1 MSKFHRRRASG
12 ADWLC
17 ALRGLMID
25 YIASSHASRRLG
37 LSGMCASRRTS
48 SAQAMDGCY
57 CAPKVGA
64 GRGVGIDWIPCA
76 TAEQL
81 ASMTPTTMTRN
92 TQKSSQAAH
101 CIPKKPKNP
110 ASVAEPAVLPRP
122 VGNHWAPF
130 HHHLP
135 SGERCGPGRRRLH
148 GREYRDGLHRLGQR
162 SGRGG
167 GIRASARRGQLG
179 TPPITAG
186 NRNYPQYA
194 GDDSL
199 WTAQAGRQRPVPRR
213 VVRPQESRSHGALTV
228 IAARR

>member
-1 MSKFHRRRASG
+1 MSNHRRRASG

-135 SGERCGPGRRRLH
+135 SGERCGPG
-148 GREYRDGLHRLGQR
+148 GGGCTAASIEMGFTGWANAADEAAAYGPA
-162 SGRGG
+162 RGG
-167 GIRASARRGQLG
+167 GNLALPRLLRATEITRSTRATTPSGQRRLVASGRSPGEWCGLKNHDP
-179 TPPITAG
+179 TV
-186 NRNYPQYA
+186 R
-194 GDDSL
+194 SL
-199 WTAQAGRQRPVPRR
+199 
-213 VVRPQESRSHGALTV
+213 
-228 IAARR
+228 